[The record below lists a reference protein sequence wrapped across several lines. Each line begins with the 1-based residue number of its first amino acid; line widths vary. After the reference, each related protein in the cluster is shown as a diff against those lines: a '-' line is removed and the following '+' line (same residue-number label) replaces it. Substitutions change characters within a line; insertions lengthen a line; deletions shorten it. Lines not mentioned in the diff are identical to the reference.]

1 MVYTIMKY
9 CINSKCKNE
18 QIIYNCSHRIRSKW
32 LKRKDKLLICIKTM
46 NDIKKENKKFVRGNH
61 LVKHSY
67 AKHKMCGSCYHKF
80 LRPSTYPTFK
90 VIQ

>member
-1 MVYTIMKY
+1 MKY

-46 NDIKKENKKFVRGNH
+46 NDIKKENKKFVRG
-61 LVKHSY
+61 
-67 AKHKMCGSCYHKF
+67 
-80 LRPSTYPTFK
+80 
-90 VIQ
+90 IQ